1 MCWLKSER
9 LSKIGGVVHGF
20 LDKRFNGNVPE
31 VTRLTGLDR
40 IATLRQVHSSDV
52 LVIKN
57 GFDVDSE
64 REGDAIVTDRKGIGV
79 GVFTADCVP
88 LIFVDKSA
96 SCVAV
101 AHAGWRGTL
110 SQIAKATLL
119 EMNSSFGVKPEEVR
133 AVIGPSIGKCCYEVG
148 EDVAS
153 LFVNRFGDSDRY
165 VFRKTD
171 SKYILDLKEANR
183 ASLFEEGVR
192 DINIINICTK
202 CNAAF
207 NSYRREGKGVV
218 SQLSFIGL
226 V

>member
-1 MCWLKSER
+1 MYWVKSER
-9 LSKIGGVVHGF
+9 LSKIKGIVHGF
-20 LDKRFNGNVPE
+20 LDKRFNGNVQGI
-31 VTRLTGLDR
+31 TKLTGLDR
-40 IATLRQVHSSDV
+40 IATLKQVHSSDV
-52 LVIKN
+52 FVVRN
-57 GFDVDSE
+57 GLDINSE
-64 REGDAIVTDRKGIGV
+64 REGDAIVTDQRGIGV

-88 LIFVDKSA
+88 LLFVDKSA
-96 SCVAV
+96 SYVAV

-119 EMNSSFGVKPEEVR
+119 EMNRSFGVRPEEVH

-165 VFRKTD
+165 VFKKKG

-183 ASLFEEGVR
+183 VYLFEGGVR
-192 DINIINICTK
+192 DIDIINVCTK

-207 NSYRREGKGVV
+207 NSYRREGKGVM

-226 V
+226 L